1 MPVVVVMFLLMRFG
15 DLLRDA
21 SCSGSSGRAA
31 RTPRLAHT
39 APRARRAADVRMR
52 VVSFAAPALV
62 LALLARLLRGRRGDA
77 SSRSSK
83 ELPRAV
89 SDSAKSIAALRAL
102 ESERT
107 DPPPLFVDP
116 FAAALAGEETLA
128 RVRAR
133 GDGDKGRIAIRTR
146 FFDDAVLAA
155 LARHRTAQVVLLGAG
170 LDTRAWRLSPPEGK
184 PKARA
189 VFELDVP
196 EVLDRKAR
204 ILAETATANAN
215 DPAAASEPPPLTLA
229 ERHVSVHA
237 NFARPGWIRALRDA
251 GHDPSIPTV
260 WILEGLLYYLSPDV
274 VDRVLRGAANA
285 SAAGSTLVA
294 SVVNRASWARA
305 TRKGSK
311 GAKAT
316 WASWMDDPEESFGAA
331 GWTTT
336 TVAQPGEA
344 RAAFGR
350 WRGESP
356 PPRGAEREG
365 EPQTPRTFYVVCRV
379 VEE

>member
-1 MPVVVVMFLLMRFG
+1 
-15 DLLRDA
+15 
-21 SCSGSSGRAA
+21 
-31 RTPRLAHT
+31 
-39 APRARRAADVRMR
+39 MR

-62 LALLARLLRGRRGDA
+62 LALFARLLRGRRGDS

-83 ELPRAV
+83 ELPREV

-102 ESERT
+102 ESERE

-155 LARHRTAQVVLLGAG
+155 LARLSTAQVVLLGAG
-170 LDTRAWRLSPPEGK
+170 LDTRAWRLSPPEGT

-196 EVLDRKAR
+196 EVLNRKTR
-204 ILAETATANAN
+204 VLAETA
-215 DPAAASEPPPLTLA
+215 SVSGSPPLTLA
-229 ERHVSVHA
+229 ERRVAVHA
-237 NFARPGWIRALRDA
+237 NFARPGWLRALRDA
-251 GHDPSIPTV
+251 GHDPSVPTI

-274 VDRVLRGAANA
+274 VDRVLRGAASA
-285 SAAGSTLVA
+285 SAAGSALAA

-305 TRKGSK
+305 TRRGGK

-316 WASWMDDPEESFGAA
+316 WASWMDDPDESFGAA

-336 TVAQPGEA
+336 IVAQPGET
-344 RAAFGR
+344 RASFGR
-350 WRGESP
+350 WRGEP
-356 PPRGAEREG
+356 PKPRGAEGEG
-365 EPQTPRTFYVVCRV
+365 EAQTPRTFYAVCRFV
-379 VEE
+379 GE

>member
-1 MPVVVVMFLLMRFG
+1 
-15 DLLRDA
+15 
-21 SCSGSSGRAA
+21 
-31 RTPRLAHT
+31 
-39 APRARRAADVRMR
+39 MR

-62 LALLARLLRGRRGDA
+62 LALFARLLRGRRGDS

-89 SDSAKSIAALRAL
+89 TDSAKSIAALRAL
-102 ESERT
+102 ESERE

-155 LARHRTAQVVLLGAG
+155 LARLSAAQVVLLGAG
-170 LDTRAWRLSPPEGK
+170 LDTRAWRLSPPKGT

-196 EVLDRKAR
+196 EVLDRKTR
-204 ILAETATANAN
+204 VFAETAFV
-215 DPAAASEPPPLTLA
+215 SGSPPLTLA
-229 ERHVSVHA
+229 ECRVAVHA
-237 NFARPGWIRALRDA
+237 NVARPGWLRALRDA
-251 GHDPSIPTV
+251 GHDPSVPTI

-274 VDRVLRGAANA
+274 VDRVLRGAARA
-285 SAAGSTLVA
+285 SAAGSALAA

-305 TRKGSK
+305 TRRGGTGAKATRRGGT

-316 WASWMDDPEESFGAA
+316 WASWMDDPDASFGAA

-336 TVAQPGEA
+336 IVAQPGET
-344 RAAFGR
+344 RASFGR
-350 WRGESP
+350 WRGEP
-356 PPRGAEREG
+356 PKPRGAEGEG
-365 EPQTPRTFYVVCRV
+365 EAQTPRTFYAVCRLV
-379 VEE
+379 GEQTREGRERTARNAKEGA